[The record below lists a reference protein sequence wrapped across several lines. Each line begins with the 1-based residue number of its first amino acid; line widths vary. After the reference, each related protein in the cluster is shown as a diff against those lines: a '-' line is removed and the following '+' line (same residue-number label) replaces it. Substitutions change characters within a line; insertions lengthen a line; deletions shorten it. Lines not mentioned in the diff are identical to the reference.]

1 MTTTP
6 ITVADLTSGT
16 ADGTGVFDILMKANK
31 AHLEQEYAK
40 NRITGADYAKAYL
53 SMVQATMQGAI
64 SFLTERD
71 QIAFK
76 AELLEAQ
83 IATEKQQEKV
93 LIAQECKLRA
103 EYDLTLATITKT
115 GKETD
120 LLNQK
125 MLTEKAQTT
134 DLGVDDNSV
143 IGKQKKLY
151 QAQTDGFARDAEQKA
166 AKIMID
172 TWNARRMTD
181 DGTVADGVN
190 HLQDSDIGRAVIK
203 LFAGINA

>member
-1 MTTTP
+1 MSTTP
-6 ITVADLTSGT
+6 ITLADLTSGT
-16 ADGTGVFDILMKANK
+16 VNGNGVFDVLMKANK
-31 AHLEQEYAK
+31 AHLEQEYAQ
-40 NRITGADYAKAYL
+40 NRITGADYSKAYL

-71 QIAFK
+71 QISFK

-125 MLTEKAQTT
+125 MLTEKAQIT

-143 IGKQKKLY
+143 IGKQKRLY

-181 DGTVADGVN
+181 DGTVADNVN
-190 HLQDSDIGRAVIK
+190 HLQDSDIGRTVTK